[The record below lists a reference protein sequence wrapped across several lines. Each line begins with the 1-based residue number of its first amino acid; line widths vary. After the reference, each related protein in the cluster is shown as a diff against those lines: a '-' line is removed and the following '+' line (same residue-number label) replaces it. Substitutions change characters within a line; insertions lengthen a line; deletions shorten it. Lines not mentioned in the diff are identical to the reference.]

1 MVHFVDF
8 VKANYNKKAVKDEL
22 NRNPGK
28 EVEFLLPT
36 GKKIQVSRNESGLL
50 KMDYPELSKPEIAYV
65 RVIQFWLQ

>member
-8 VKANYNKKAVKDEL
+8 VKANYNKNAIKDEL

-36 GKKIQVSRNESGLL
+36 GKKIWVSRNESGLL
-50 KMDYPELSKPEIAYV
+50 KMDYPELSKPEG
-65 RVIQFWLQ
+65 LM